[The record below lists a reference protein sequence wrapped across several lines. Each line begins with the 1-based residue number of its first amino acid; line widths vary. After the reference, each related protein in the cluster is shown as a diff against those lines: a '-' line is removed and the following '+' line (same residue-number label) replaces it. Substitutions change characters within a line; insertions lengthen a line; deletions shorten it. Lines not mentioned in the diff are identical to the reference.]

1 MNSRRSVILIVLCTM
16 LAAGSGGAEKTR
28 NAGGRESAS
37 LLRTA
42 GSPAYT
48 WLDINQISTVLRN
61 TGIADIDPTQ
71 NNSGFVYPKGSNKT
85 AIYESGLLWAAR
97 VAGDPQVRVGGS
109 AFTSGLQPG
118 KLLSPGV
125 AEDPNLPKNRI
136 YRVRPDYR
144 SADLSS
150 EVRDEGSSA
159 SEVRAAYERDWTEW
173 PVGDGAPYED
183 VNGNGAY
190 DPDVDIAGVKGAS
203 QTIWF
208 VANDNNSTNTANLY
222 GTPPL
227 GVECQVTIWAY
238 AQEGPLG
245 NMLFKSYLLIN
256 KSTVS
261 FDSMY
266 VCQWVDPDLGNA
278 YDDLVGCDTSLSLG
292 FVYNANIVDATY
304 GSLPPPSAGFDFF
317 QGPRV
322 TSPGSSAIFRGKR
335 IDGFRNLPMTAFF
348 YFINSDP
355 TLADPTRG
363 DPAGASQFYNYMRG
377 KVGLTGQYFL
387 DPQGRPT
394 TFTLTGDPVAG
405 TGWLDG
411 VQFRADD
418 RRMGLSSGPFTM
430 APGDTQ
436 EIVVAEICAGA
447 MPGVDRLA
455 AVGLLKF
462 YDKVAQLAY
471 DNFFELPS
479 PPPAPRFAATELDRQ
494 IILNWSINPAAVEA
508 TETSNVRGFKFQGY
522 NVFQIPSAS
531 ASMAESRKIAVF
543 DIVDGVTRITDQ
555 VFDASN
561 GVVASKV
568 VQLGTDNGLQRYLR
582 VTGDAFNGMA
592 PLINGVRYYFAVT
605 SYSYSADPNAV
616 PNNLENPLQILTVVP
631 HTNNPGVHYAAA
643 SGDTVRQVQ
652 HTGPSDGTVTPLAVD
667 PGRFTGKRYSVTFA
681 DREGETVW
689 NLVNVSSGDTIL
701 RGQTNQTGDN
711 NYAVTDGMQVK
722 VIGPPPG
729 MKNWSIPSG
738 TRRFSPVG
746 GFTGLGLEGFSDGGN
761 PDAAQD
767 LDNGTIGMAGNFA
780 FGAIAT
786 TLLPTNYHNVVLKLA
801 AVDTATLWNP
811 TVTPTD
817 TNFSRAYRW
826 IRSVPV
832 GEAAAQPEFAP
843 WIINRGPGY
852 PYQDYNY
859 GVPFSAWDMESNPPR
874 RLAVGPLE
882 NNVEGGKVDGRY
894 WPGTTED
901 DNSVIREF
909 AFIFDAPYS
918 SAPDPALAV
927 GNLSGSTTPM
937 MWVMVCSRRADVPW
951 ETGDQFLITAN
962 HVNSPADAF
971 AFTAPAV
978 TYDAATAKEDVN
990 RITVFPN
997 PYYGVNTEELNKY
1010 NRFVVFS
1017 HLPQEAVLRIFNLA
1031 GVQVREIRKNSAS
1044 QFERWDLANESGL
1057 PVGSGLYIVRIDM
1070 PALGTMKIL
1079 KLAVVQ
1085 EQQILDR
1092 Y

>member
-1 MNSRRSVILIVLCTM
+1 MKSIRLFILLLLCALP
-16 LAAGSGGAEKTR
+16 LAGAGGADKTR
-28 NAGGRESAS
+28 SGDRGQGATLS
-37 LLRTA
+37 RTT

-48 WLDINQISTVLRN
+48 WLNINQISTVLRN
-61 TGIADIDPTQ
+61 NGIADIDPTQ
-71 NNSGFVYPKGSNKT
+71 NNSGLVYPKGSNKT

-97 VAGDPQVRVGGS
+97 VAGDQQVRVGGS

-136 YRVRPDYR
+136 YRIRPDYR
-144 SADLSS
+144 TADLSS
-150 EVRDEGSSA
+150 EVRDEGISA
-159 SEVRAAYERDWTEW
+159 SEVRTAYERDWTEW
-173 PVGDGAPYED
+173 PAADGAPYED
-183 VNGNGAY
+183 VNGNGVY
-190 DPDVDIAGVKGAS
+190 DPAVDIAGVRGAS

-222 GTPPL
+222 GTTPM
-227 GVECQVTIWAY
+227 GVECQFTIWAY

-245 NMLFKSYLLIN
+245 NMFFKSYLLIN
-256 KSTVS
+256 KGNVT

-278 YDDLVGCDTSLSLG
+278 YDDLAGCDTSLSLG
-292 FVYNANIVDATY
+292 FVYNSNIQDATY
-304 GSLPPPSAGFDFF
+304 GSLPPPAAGFDFF

-322 TSPGSSAIFRGKR
+322 PSQGSSAIFRGKR
-335 IDGFRNLPMTAFF
+335 IDGYRNLPMTAFF

-355 TLADPTRG
+355 TLADPTRA

-387 DPQGRPT
+387 DPQGNPT
-394 TFTLTGDPVAG
+394 TFTLTGDPVTG
-405 TGWLDG
+405 RGWLDG

-479 PPPAPRFAATELDRQ
+479 PPPAPRVAATELDRE
-494 IILNWSINPAAVEA
+494 ILLNWNVDLAAVEA
-508 TETSNVRGFKFQGY
+508 TEASDTRGFKFQGY
-522 NVFQIPSAS
+522 NVYQLPSAS
-531 ASMAESRKIAVF
+531 ATMAEGRKIAVF

-555 VFDASN
+555 VFDASS
-561 GVVASKV
+561 GVVASRV
-568 VQLGTDNGLQRYLR
+568 VQLGSDNGVQRYLR

-592 PLINGVRYYFAVT
+592 RPVNGIRYYFSVT
-605 SYSYSADPNAV
+605 SYSYSSDPNAV
-616 PNNLENPLQILTVVP
+616 PNTLENPLQILTVVP
-631 HTNNPGVHYAAA
+631 HQSNPGVRYTAA
-643 SGDTVRQVQ
+643 SGDTIEGVV
-652 HTGPSDGTVTPLAVD
+652 HNGPSDGSIVPIAID
-667 PGRFTGKRYSVTFA
+667 PGRVTGNRYAVTFA

-689 NLVNVSSGDTIL
+689 SLVNTSSGDTVL
-701 RGQTNQTGDN
+701 REQTNQTGDA
-711 NYAVTDGMQVK
+711 NYLVTDGILVK
-722 VIGPPPG
+722 VLGPPPG
-729 MKNWSIPSG
+729 MRNWTIPAG

-746 GFTGLGLEGFSDGGN
+746 GFAGLGLEGFSDGG
-761 PDAAQD
+761 DSLAAQN
-767 LDNGTIGMAGNFA
+767 LDNGTIGMAGNFG
-780 FGAIAT
+780 FGSIHT
-786 TLLPTNYHNVVLKLA
+786 SLPLAGYRNVLLKLA
-801 AVDTATLWNP
+801 AVDNAALWDP
-811 TVTPTD
+811 RGTPSD

-826 IRSVPV
+826 LRSVPE
-832 GEAAAQPEFAP
+832 GGTPAMPEFAP
-843 WIINRGPGY
+843 WIVNWGGGY

-874 RLAVGPLE
+874 RLAVGHLE
-882 NNVEGGKVDGRY
+882 NNVEGGKIDGRY
-894 WPGTTED
+894 WPGITDD

-909 AFIFDAPYS
+909 AFVFDAPYTGT
-918 SAPDPALAV
+918 PDPALAV
-927 GNLSGSTTPM
+927 TNLSGSTTPL
-937 MWVMVCSRRADVPW
+937 MWVMVCARRAEAPW
-951 ETGDQFLITAN
+951 EAGDQFLIRAN
-962 HVNSPADAF
+962 HVNSAADAF
-971 AFTAPAV
+971 TFTAPAV
-978 TYDAATAKEDVN
+978 IYDAVSAKEDVG

-1010 NRFVVFS
+1010 NRFVIFS
-1017 HLPQEAVLRIFNLA
+1017 HLPQEAVIRIYNLA

-1057 PVGSGLYIVRIDM
+1057 PVGSGLYIAHIEM
-1070 PALGTMKIL
+1070 PALGTTKIL

>member
-1 MNSRRSVILIVLCTM
+1 MNSCRFVFLCILSVM
-16 LAAGSGGAEKTR
+16 LASGSPAAEKAKKAGGSGGA
-28 NAGGRESAS
+28 G
-37 LLRTA
+37 LLRAT

-48 WLDINQISTVLRN
+48 WMNINQISTVLRN
-61 TGIADIDPTQ
+61 SGIADIDPTQ
-71 NNSGFVYPKGSNKT
+71 NNSGLVYPKGSNKT

-109 AFTSGLQPG
+109 AFSSGLQPG

-136 YRVRPDYR
+136 YRIRPDYR
-144 SADLSS
+144 NADLSS
-150 EVRDEGSSA
+150 EVRDEGSGA

-173 PVGDGAPYED
+173 PAADGAPYVD
-183 VNGNGAY
+183 VNGDGAY
-190 DPDVDIAGVKGAS
+190 DPAVDIAGVKGAS
-203 QTIWF
+203 QTVWF

-245 NMLFKSYLLIN
+245 NMFFKSYLLIN
-256 KSTVS
+256 KGTVS

-278 YDDLVGCDTSLSLG
+278 YDDLAGCDTSLSLG
-292 FVYNANIVDATY
+292 FVYNANVVDAVY

-322 TSPGSSAIFRGKR
+322 ASPGGTAIFRGKR
-335 IDGFRNLPMTAFF
+335 IDGYRNLPMTAFF

-355 TLADPTRG
+355 TLADPTEG
-363 DPAGASQFYNYMRG
+363 DPAGATQFYNYMRG

-387 DPQGRPT
+387 DLWGNPT
-394 TFTLTGDPVAG
+394 TFCLTGDPVAG

-418 RRMGLSSGPFTM
+418 RRMGLSSGPFSM

-447 MPGVDRLA
+447 IPGVDRLA

-462 YDKVAQLAY
+462 YDRVAQLAY

-479 PPPAPRFAATELDRQ
+479 PPPAPRAAATELNRE
-494 IILNWSINPAAVEA
+494 IILNWAVDPAAVEA
-508 TETSNVRGFKFQGY
+508 TETSDIRGFKFQGY
-522 NVFQIPSAS
+522 NVYQLPSAS
-531 ASMAESRKIAVF
+531 ASMAEARKIAVF

-555 VFDASN
+555 VFDPSS
-561 GVVASKV
+561 GVVSGKV
-568 VQLGTDNGLQRYLR
+568 VQLGTDNGVQRYLR
-582 VTGDAFNGMA
+582 VTGDAFNGMS
-592 PLINGVRYYFAVT
+592 PLINGIRYFFAVT

-631 HTNNPGVHYAAA
+631 HANNPGVCYAAA
-643 SGDTVRQVQ
+643 FGDTVGPMQ
-652 HTGPSDGTVTPLAVD
+652 HTGPSDGTVTALAID
-667 PGRFTGKRYSVTFA
+667 PGRCTGNRYSVTFA
-681 DREGETVW
+681 GLAGETVW
-689 NLVNVSSGDTIL
+689 NLINVTSGDTLL
-701 RGQTNQTGDN
+701 RAQANQSGDN

-722 VIGPPPG
+722 VAGPPPG
-729 MKNWSIPSG
+729 MRNWGITSG

-746 GFTGLGLEGFSDGGN
+746 GFAGLGLEGFSDSQN
-761 PDAAQD
+761 PDAPQD
-767 LDNGTIGMAGNFA
+767 FDNGTIGMAANFA
-780 FGAIAT
+780 FGSIGT
-786 TLLPTNYHNVVLKLA
+786 TVSLTGYRNVLLKLA
-801 AVDTATLWNP
+801 AVDNAALWDP
-811 TVTPTD
+811 TVAPAD
-817 TNFSRAYRW
+817 TNYSRGYRW
-826 IRSVPV
+826 IRSVAV
-832 GEAAAQPEFAP
+832 GGSAAQPEFAP
-843 WIINRGPGY
+843 WIITRGPGY

-859 GVPFSAWDMESNPPR
+859 GVPFSACDMESNPPR
-874 RLAVGPLE
+874 RLAVGHLE
-882 NNVEGGKVDGRY
+882 NNVVGGKVDGRY
-894 WPGTTED
+894 WPGTADD

-909 AFIFDAPYS
+909 AFIFDRPYS
-918 SAPDPALAV
+918 STPDPELAV
-927 GNLSGSTTPM
+927 GNLSGSETPM
-937 MWVMVCSRRADVPW
+937 MWVMVCSRRAEVPW
-951 ETGDQFLITAN
+951 EAGDEFLIRAN

-971 AFTAPAV
+971 TFTAPAV
-978 TYDAATAKEDVN
+978 TYDAAVAKDDVD

-997 PYYGVNTEELNKY
+997 PYYGINTEELNKY
-1010 NRFVVFS
+1010 NRFVIFS

-1031 GVQVREIRKNSAS
+1031 GVQVREIRKNSAT

-1057 PVGSGLYIVRIDM
+1057 PVGSGLYIVHIDM
-1070 PALGTMKIL
+1070 PGLGVTKIL